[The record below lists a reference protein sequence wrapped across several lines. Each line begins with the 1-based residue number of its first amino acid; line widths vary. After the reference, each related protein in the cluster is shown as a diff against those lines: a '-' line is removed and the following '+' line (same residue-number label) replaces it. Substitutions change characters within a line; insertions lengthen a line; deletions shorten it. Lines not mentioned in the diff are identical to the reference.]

1 VYIQL
6 GLQVDMN
13 LQFAG
18 PRIRLLAW
26 GSAVRHLQAFPRGV
40 RIEP

>member
-18 PRIRLLAW
+18 PRIRLLAL
-26 GSAVRHLQAFPRGV
+26 RFCCKAFAGLPLGCSH
-40 RIEP
+40 